1 MAISALAFYGL
12 GGPQDPFGWQRISE
26 IERSLR
32 ISFSNKSLLKTALTH
47 KSYLNE
53 PGGEGLECNER
64 LEFLGDAALGL
75 AIAEELY
82 AEACDSSC
90 GADCDCDCELTEGE
104 MTLIRSKVVDTKTL
118 AAAAR
123 ELNLGEYLLMGKG
136 EERSGG
142 RSKHRNLAGAFEAV
156 VGAIFLDKGYG
167 RKSRDNRHIILPSI
181 TGQHQSAREFCVSA
195 LEGAI
200 VAAHDEVFAA
210 SPKPPKPKKSKPAAA
225 NKTPSAAKKTPNAN
239 AKNANSNKSAPKAA
253 KGAAAKPAQAKKKSS
268 ATQSANGKKAPN
280 TAGKHPKTALQ
291 ELTQAKRGVTP
302 EYRIVKQSGKSNAMT
317 FVVRAYVSGKLMG
330 EGSGASK
337 KAAETKAAEAALKA
351 FR

>member
-1 MAISALAFYGL
+1 MAAPVAVMLNRF
-12 GGPQDPFGWQRISE
+12 GGPQDPLGYQQISQ
-26 IERSLR
+26 IQQTLR
-32 ISFSNKSLLKTALTH
+32 VNFHNRDLLKTALMH

-75 AIAEELY
+75 AIAEYLY
-82 AEACDSSC
+82 DATSNGNKMS
-90 GADCDCDCELTEGE
+90 EGE

-142 RSKHRNLAGAFEAV
+142 RNKPRNLAGAFEAV
-156 VGAIFLDKGYG
+156 VGAIMLDKGYG
-167 RKSRDNRHIILPSI
+167 RKSRGNHYVILPSI

-200 VAAHDEVFAA
+200 VAAHDEVFAEP
-210 SPKPPKPKKSKPAAA
+210 PKPPKPKKAKPAAA
-225 NKTPSAAKKTPNAN
+225 KKTPSAAKKTPNAN
-239 AKNANSNKSAPKAA
+239 AKNANSGKSAPKTTQGASA
-253 KGAAAKPAQAKKKSS
+253 KSAQAKKKPS
-268 ATQSANGKKAPN
+268 AAQSANGKKAPN

-291 ELTQAKRGVTP
+291 ELTQATRGVTP

-317 FVVRAYVSGKLMG
+317 FVVRAHVSGKLMG